1 MGGRPP
7 QQVIYRQSPTAP
19 TVYQSVIPEEDFTNL
34 SNYIDDLKDQRA
46 KKKKERE
53 DLGFSDSAMA
63 ARQKSYLQQEQD
75 AYKASLPKNPI
86 KPGGTSSAQGFKP

>member
-7 QQVIYRQSPTAP
+7 QQVIYRPSPTAP

-46 KKKKERE
+46 KKKKEKR
-53 DLGFSDSAMA
+53 
-63 ARQKSYLQQEQD
+63 
-75 AYKASLPKNPI
+75 
-86 KPGGTSSAQGFKP
+86 

>member
-7 QQVIYRQSPTAP
+7 QQVIYRPSPTAP

-34 SNYIDDLKDQRA
+34 SNYIDDLKEQRA

-53 DLGFSDSAMA
+53 DLGFSDAAMA
-63 ARQKSYLQQEQD
+63 ARQKSYLDQERDTYQR
-75 AYKASLPKNPI
+75 SLPKNPI
-86 KPGGTSSAQGFKP
+86 TPGGTSSAQGFKP

>member
-7 QQVIYRQSPTAP
+7 RQVIYRPSPTAP
-19 TVYQSVIPEEDFTNL
+19 TIYQSVIPEEDFKNL

-53 DLGFSDSAMA
+53 SIGFGDAAMA
-63 ARQKSYLQQEQD
+63 ARQKQYMQAEQD
-75 AYKASLPKNPI
+75 TYQKSLPKNPI
-86 KPGGTSSAQGFKP
+86 KSGGTSSAQGFTP

>member
-7 QQVIYRQSPTAP
+7 QQVIYRPSPTAP

-34 SNYIDDLKDQRA
+34 SNYIDDLKEQRA

-53 DLGFSDSAMA
+53 DLGFSDAAMA
-63 ARQKSYLQQEQD
+63 ARQKQYMQAEQD
-75 AYKASLPKNPI
+75 TYQKSLPKNPI
-86 KPGGTSSAQGFKP
+86 KPGGTSSAQGFTP

>member
-7 QQVIYRQSPTAP
+7 QQVIYRPSPTAP

-34 SNYIDDLKDQRA
+34 SNYIDDLKEQRA

-53 DLGFSDSAMA
+53 DLGFSDAAMA

-86 KPGGTSSAQGFKP
+86 TPGGTSSAQGFTP